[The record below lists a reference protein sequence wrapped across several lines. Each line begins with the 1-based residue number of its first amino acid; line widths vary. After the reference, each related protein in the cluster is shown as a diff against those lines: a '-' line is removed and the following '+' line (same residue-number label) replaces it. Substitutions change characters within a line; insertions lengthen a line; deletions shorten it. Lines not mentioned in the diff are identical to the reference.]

1 LMDGD
6 IPIEHF
12 HDADM
17 IVVGDP
23 ERCYEKMCHYA
34 DLGVDQLICYVQFGY
49 HSHESVMKT
58 IELIGKEVL
67 PEIERYEPKPP
78 DGGR

>member
-1 LMDGD
+1 
-6 IPIEHF
+6 
-12 HDADM
+12 M

-23 ERCYEKMCHYA
+23 ERCYEKMKS
-34 DLGVDQLICYVQFGY
+34 LRRPRLSTSLICYVQFGY

-67 PEIERYEPKPP
+67 PEIENYEPDPAVLAEVL
-78 DGGR
+78 GESAG